1 MLFETIRFTYLL
13 YAANLKVPVSVTAMV
28 NGIVVAT
35 AIITA
40 NGKFEF
46 PVETELASGDAN
58 ISLSIGELS
67 GCTITVTNV
76 KLTWVKDNSS
86 LDPHWLSKPGP
97 NEVWHYNAP
106 ELEKVIGASRSQ
118 LKFSTILLEYE
129 TDERRSY
136 LRNTALVETDGK
148 KFNLQNAKGF
158 YTFKS
163 SGSFT
168 LPMTSPVSYWLL
180 EHLFVAA

>member
-1 MLFETIRFTYLL
+1 MLSESIRFTYLL
-13 YAANLKVPVSVTAMV
+13 HAANLNVPVPIGATLNGTVVDTAV
-28 NGIVVAT
+28 IAV
-35 AIITA
+35 

-46 PVETELASGDAN
+46 AVDMELSDGDAN
-58 ISLSIGELS
+58 IALTIGELS
-67 GCTITVTNV
+67 GSTITVTSV

-106 ELEKVIGASRSQ
+106 ELEKVIGASRSR

-129 TDERRSY
+129 TDERKSF
-136 LRNTALVETDGK
+136 LRNNALVESGGEQ
-148 KFNLQNAKGF
+148 FSLQNAKGF
-158 YTFKS
+158 YAFKAP
-163 SGSFT
+163 GSFT

-180 EHLFVAA
+180 QHLFVSV